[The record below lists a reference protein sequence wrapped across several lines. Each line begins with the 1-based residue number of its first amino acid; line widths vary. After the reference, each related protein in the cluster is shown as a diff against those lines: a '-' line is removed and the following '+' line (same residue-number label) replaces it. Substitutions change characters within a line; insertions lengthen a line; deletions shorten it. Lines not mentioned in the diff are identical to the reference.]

1 MLLNKKKNK
10 IELLRKLLDA
20 KPKFHGRE
28 NAGTE
33 HYAIASDVL
42 DWILDN
48 LPKNAITLETGCGYS
63 TVAFSIVS
71 KQHIVISPFKE
82 EHQVIR
88 DWMKNNGGVC
98 KHIEFVDS
106 ISQDYI
112 YRLAKNLLLDMVLI
126 DGDHAFPAP
135 FIDWYYSADR
145 IKEGGFVIVDDTQLT
160 TGKILAEF
168 LDQESERWEKFVT
181 IGKTIIYKKI
191 TSQNVARGIPWI
203 KQPFVKNLMDMK

>member
-1 MLLNKKKNK
+1 MFFKKKK
-10 IELLRKLLDA
+10 RETKLLRKLLDT

-33 HYAIASDVL
+33 HYAITPDVL

-48 LPKNAITLETGCGYS
+48 APENGITLETGCGYS

-71 KQHIVISPFKE
+71 KKHIVISPFKE

-88 DWMKNNGGVC
+88 DWMENNGGAYS
-98 KHIEFVDS
+98 HLEFVES

-112 YRLAKNLLLDMVLI
+112 YQLAENLQLDMVLI

-168 LDQESERWEKFVT
+168 LDHELERWEKFIT
-181 IGKTIIYKKI
+181 IGKTIIYKKM
-191 TSQNVARGIPWI
+191 TSKNVAKGIPWI
-203 KQPFVKNLMDMK
+203 HQPFVKNFMDMK